1 MRRNYVAVIQ
11 GGGKGTRM
19 VSLTHDRIPKPMLP
33 LNGKPMLAWQIED
46 IAAYGI
52 KEFIIIIGHLGE
64 KIKEY
69 FGDGA
74 YHGVTIQYI
83 EEEEPLGSAGALYY
97 LKRMYPDR
105 DFIFVFGDVMF
116 CLDWARMLSFHE
128 EKRAEATL
136 LAHPNSHPYD
146 SDLLLLGKDGAV
158 LGIDEKG
165 NHRDYWYANCVNAGI
180 YVLDRKFIRQFIKL
194 EKRDLEKDVLLTR
207 IHEGKIFAYLTPEYV
222 KDAGTPERFAQAA
235 EEQRRGIWEAKCLKN
250 SQKCIFL
257 DRDGTINRYN
267 GLIYREEQLVLEE
280 GAAEAIRKINQSEYL
295 AIAVTNQPVVARGLC
310 DMTDLEDI
318 HKKLETLL
326 GERGAYLD
334 AIMFCPHHPDRGYPE
349 ENPLYKIPCNCR
361 KPKIGMIEDMAE
373 KFHID
378 LSASCMVGDS
388 TVDIK
393 TGINA
398 GLKTVLVKTG
408 QAGKDGKHEARADR
422 EAENLL
428 EAVTMI
434 LKGI

>member
-1 MRRNYVAVIQ
+1 MRKNYVAVIQ

-19 VSLTHDRIPKPMLP
+19 ASLTHDRIPKPILP
-33 LNGKPMLAWQIED
+33 LNGKPMVAWQIED

-52 KEFIIIIGHLGE
+52 REFVIIIGHLGE

-74 YHGVTIQYI
+74 YYGVTIRYI
-83 EEEEPLGSAGALYY
+83 EEHEPLGSAGALYY
-97 LKRMYPDR
+97 LKRMYPER
-105 DFIFVFGDVMF
+105 DFIFIYGDVMF
-116 CLDWARMLSFHE
+116 CLDWGRMLSFHE
-128 EKRAEATL
+128 EKGAEATL
-136 LAHPNSHPYD
+136 LAHPNSHPHD
-146 SDLLLLGKDGAV
+146 SDLLMLDKNGAV

-165 NHRDYWYANCVNAGI
+165 KHRDYWYANCVNAGI
-180 YVLDRKFIRQFIKL
+180 YVLDRKFIRQFTKL
-194 EKRDLEKDVLLTR
+194 EKRDFEKDVLLTR
-207 IHEGKIFAYLTPEYV
+207 IPEGKVFAYVTPEYV
-222 KDAGTPERFAQAA
+222 KDAGTPERFEQAA
-235 EEQRRGIWEAKCLKN
+235 EEQRIGLWKAKCLKN

-280 GAAEAIRKINQSEYL
+280 CAAEAIRRINQSGYL

-310 DMTDLEDI
+310 DIADVEAI
-318 HKKLETLL
+318 HKKMETLL
-326 GERGAYLD
+326 GQKGAYLD

-361 KPKIGMIEDMAE
+361 KPKIGMIESMAK

-378 LSASCMVGDS
+378 LSASYMVGDS
-388 TVDIK
+388 TVDIQ

-408 QAGKDGKHEARADR
+408 QAGKDGKYEVRADR
-422 EAENLL
+422 NAKNIL

-434 LKGI
+434 LKRA

>member
-1 MRRNYVAVIQ
+1 MKGNYVAVIQ

-52 KEFIIIIGHLGE
+52 KEFVIIIGHLGE

-69 FGDGA
+69 FGDGT
-74 YHGVTIQYI
+74 YYGVTIQYI
-83 EEEEPLGSAGALYY
+83 EESEPLGSAGALYY

-105 DFIFVFGDVMF
+105 DFILVFGDVMF
-116 CLDWARMLSFHE
+116 CLDWERILSFHE
-128 EKRAEATL
+128 EKKAEATL

-146 SDLLLLGKDGAV
+146 SDLLLLDKNGAV

-165 NHRDYWYANCVNAGI
+165 NHRDYWYASCVNAGI

-207 IHEGKIFAYLTPEYV
+207 IHEGNVFAYLTSEYV

-235 EEQRRGIWEAKCLKN
+235 EEQRIGVWEAKCLRN

-280 GAAEAIRKINQSEYL
+280 CVAEAVRKINQSGYL
-295 AIAVTNQPVVARGLC
+295 AIAITNQPVVARGLC
-310 DMTDLEDI
+310 DMADVEAI

-326 GERGAYLD
+326 GEKGAYLD
-334 AIMFCPHHPDRGYPE
+334 AITFCPHHPDRGYPE

-361 KPKIGMIEDMAE
+361 KPKIGMIESMAE
-373 KFHID
+373 KFNID
-378 LSASCMVGDS
+378 LSASYMIGDS
-388 TVDIK
+388 TVDIQ

-408 QAGKDGKHEARADR
+408 QAGKDGKYEAKADR
-422 EAENLL
+422 DAEDLL

-434 LKGI
+434 LKGS